1 MAESFLLLIA
11 WSEATLVVSGMPIFF
26 LDVDYVRSDVFPA
39 LGRLHYVVVV
49 FFFSDLD
56 RCALAHV
63 DRKQEPAPDRF
74 TKASPEPSSSLAS
87 SSCPLLSS
95 FSSPYLC
102 NLPASLCISAGS
114 PPWMPEGTPPPMATS
129 PVGSQNWPSPTSR
142 SMPPQAQLGSP
153 LLLLAMDTT
162 SDPRSAMEYRPPNG
176 FMSFRQGQSHPIFPL
191 PTPQQLGFQHP
202 MFCTQPPPPTKH
214 HPLPSTSDPR
224 TTTQSTVKDSQKWKI
239 HVYTEGDGTKR
250 SAPTPTEN
258 AQRPPGTKRAKK
270 ATGKE
275 KEAPTEMNDMKE
287 QIEAFLQAQADTKVQ
302 TNEMMELQ
310 SRLSAQK
317 VEANRLAYEAAKERI
332 VAKLAEERTKLFD
345 KFTQMLSADTTT
357 MEPWAKEMHV
367 RAVTRLGDQLFKE
380 G

>member
-1 MAESFLLLIA
+1 MRDTYA
-11 WSEATLVVSGMPIFF
+11 SG
-26 LDVDYVRSDVFPA
+26 
-39 LGRLHYVVVV
+39 
-49 FFFSDLD
+49 
-56 RCALAHV
+56 RC
-63 DRKQEPAPDRF
+63 D
-74 TKASPEPSSSLAS
+74 
-87 SSCPLLSS
+87 
-95 FSSPYLC
+95 
-102 NLPASLCISAGS
+102 
-114 PPWMPEGTPPPMATS
+114 
-129 PVGSQNWPSPTSR
+129 
-142 SMPPQAQLGSP
+142 
-153 LLLLAMDTT
+153 
-162 SDPRSAMEYRPPNG
+162 
-176 FMSFRQGQSHPIFPL
+176 
-191 PTPQQLGFQHP
+191 QQLMQ
-202 MFCTQPPPPTKH
+202 QA
-214 HPLPSTSDPR
+214 LDLY
-224 TTTQSTVKDSQKWKI
+224 QSRNGHQFTYVHWWEAVKDRQKWKI

-317 VEANRLAYEAAKERI
+317 VEANRLAYETAKERT

-345 KFTQMLSADTTT
+345 KFTQMWSADTTT